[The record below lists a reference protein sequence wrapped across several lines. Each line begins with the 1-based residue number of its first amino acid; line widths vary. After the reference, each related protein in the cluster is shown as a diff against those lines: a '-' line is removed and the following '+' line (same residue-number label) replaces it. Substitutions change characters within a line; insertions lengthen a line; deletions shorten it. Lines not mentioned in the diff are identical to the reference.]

1 MVNPAKMA
9 TRLVA
14 FVTAFAAVTQA
25 IAGTGCNPMTTKN
38 CPPTPGLNTG
48 HYEIDFSNN
57 PKDAYK
63 YWTTSAG
70 AQIPRDNRGIAL
82 QYLKRFDAPQ
92 LVSTWYMWYG
102 RVDVQLQVAKGQG
115 VVTSIVLMSDTLDEI
130 DWEWSGSNFGYG
142 PSKGRVQTNYFGKGV
157 TGTYD
162 RGTTV
167 DVDNPQGTTHTYT
180 FIWKPDS
187 MEWRIDGKSVRIFY
201 AKDADTKPGSSHQF
215 PQTPSKLQI
224 GIWAGGDPSN
234 AGGVIEWAGGVTDT
248 NGGPYVAYVKKI
260 TVQNQFAAMAY
271 NWTDQ
276 SGSHGSVKQLS
287 QDPGNPVSPALLPMR
302 SELPVTP
309 IGRCGPELKTICKGS
324 IFGDCCSQYNTC
336 GSTTEYCGSGCQG
349 AYGKC
354 AKPNIFAN
362 EKLEFEPELKTSVKK
377 TTSTNTTSNTSTSKS
392 TSTSTSSSQS
402 RKTSTSTSNAPLRTD
417 FPLTPNG
424 HCGPKVN
431 TICKGSVFGD
441 CCSEYNY
448 CGNGPDYCG
457 AGCQSA
463 FGRCGDAPVEPK
475 AATTSPSSQPPK
487 VATNPVSSSSTSS
500 STAPSNNNTP
510 AANVK
515 LAVSGD
521 GSCGGKDAKFTC
533 TGGIFGECCSQYNF
547 CGNSK
552 DHCSTG
558 CQIDFGRCDGAPVVS
573 AAEPQKPG
581 NAGVTPWTSSQSSSS
596 SSTSKA
602 ALPTTI
608 GYTCDDDFWWQ
619 NNYCY
624 KYMGTNGQMKKMT
637 STFCY
642 SWSGKMSDVPNWLSK
657 DCGGDIE
664 RIRGA
669 CCGRWIAPPDAALS
683 SSAAAPGTMT
693 MTTTTTPKVAKRQGD
708 DASGVGG
715 SKGPSPWARVVEY
728 LTRKQAKAAD
738 EQADRRAGEAST
750 GQEAGEDEQ
759 GGADEA

>member
-1 MVNPAKMA
+1 MTNFAKMVI
-9 TRLVA
+9 RLLA
-14 FVTAFAAVTQA
+14 FVTGFAAVSKA
-25 IAGTGCNPMTTKN
+25 IAGTGCNPTTTKN
-38 CPPTPGLNTG
+38 CPPMPGLNTG
-48 HYEIDFSNN
+48 YYEIDFSNDA
-57 PKDAYK
+57 KDASK

-70 AQIPRDNRGIAL
+70 AQVTRDSRGMAL

-130 DWEWSGSNFGYG
+130 DWEWSGNNFGYG

-167 DVDNPQGTTHTYT
+167 DVENPQATAYTYT
-180 FIWKPDS
+180 LVWRPDS
-187 MEWRIDGKSVRIFY
+187 IEWRIDGRMVRTFY
-201 AKDADTKPGSSHQF
+201 AKDAETKPGSSHQF
-215 PQTPSKLQI
+215 PQTPAKLQI

-234 AGGVIEWAGGVTDT
+234 PAGVIEWAGGVTDA
-248 NGGPYVAYVKKI
+248 NGGPYVAYINKI
-260 TVQNQFAAMAY
+260 TVQNQYAAAAY

-276 SGSHGSVKQLS
+276 SGSHGSVRQLS
-287 QDPGNPVSPALLPMR
+287 QDPGNLVPVSPALLPLR
-302 SELPVTP
+302 SELPVTQ
-309 IGRCGPELKTICKGS
+309 IGRCGRELNTICKGS
-324 IFGDCCSQYNTC
+324 VFGDCCSQYNTC
-336 GSTTEYCGSGCQG
+336 GSTAEYCGSGCQG

-362 EKLEFEPELKTSVKK
+362 EKLEFEPEPTTSVKRI
-377 TTSTNTTSNTSTSKS
+377 
-392 TSTSTSSSQS
+392 TSTSSS
-402 RKTSTSTSNAPLRTD
+402 TTLSTSTSQSTKASTSTLTAPLRTD
-417 FPLTPNG
+417 LPPTANG

-441 CCSEYNY
+441 CCSEHNY

-475 AATTSPSSQPPK
+475 AATTFSSSQSPK
-487 VATNPVSSSSTSS
+487 VATSPVGSPSVSASTSASTSTTMTKPPTS
-500 STAPSNNNTP
+500 STAAAISSTP
-510 AANVK
+510 VANAK
-515 LAVSGD
+515 LAVSQD

-533 TGGIFGECCSQYNF
+533 TGGVFGECCSQYNF
-547 CGNSK
+547 CGNSI

-558 CQIDFGRCDGAPVVS
+558 CQVGFGRCDGSPVAS
-573 AAEPQKPG
+573 AASSQRPDDP
-581 NAGVTPWTSSQSSSS
+581 AAILPTSSPTSRS
-596 SSTSKA
+596 SSTTTTKTATA
-602 ALPTTI
+602 ATI
-608 GYTCDDDFWWQ
+608 GYTCDDDFWWE

-624 KYMGTNGQMKKMT
+624 KYMGANGQMKKMT
-637 STFCY
+637 SAFCN
-642 SWSGKMSDVPNWLSK
+642 SWSGKMSDVPNWLNK

-669 CCGRWIAPPDAALS
+669 CCGRYVAPPDATS
-683 SSAAAPGTMT
+683 SKLARRRDDAAA
-693 MTTTTTPKVAKRQGD
+693 
-708 DASGVGG
+708 VGG
-715 SKGPSPWARVVEY
+715 SKGPSPWASVVEY

-738 EQADRRAGEAST
+738 QEADRRAEKAAT
-750 GQEAGEDEQ
+750 
-759 GGADEA
+759 